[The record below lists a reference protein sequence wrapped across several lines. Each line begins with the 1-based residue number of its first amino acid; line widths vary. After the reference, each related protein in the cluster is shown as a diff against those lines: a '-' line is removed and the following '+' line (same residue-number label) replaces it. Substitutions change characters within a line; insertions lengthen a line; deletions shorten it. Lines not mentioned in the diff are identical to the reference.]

1 MTLVSIIFPT
11 SVLSSFPFASS
22 SLVSSRS
29 SKSSYDQSD
38 SSLSA
43 SSSSSSSSSTFSFFP
58 DFNKKHRSAAT
69 ALSEARQEARDVGIE
84 RREEVHRRVKEMA
97 KDIEDV
103 KEGESKTLERQ

>member
-1 MTLVSIIFPT
+1 MTLVSIILPT

-43 SSSSSSSSSTFSFFP
+43 SSSSSTFSFFP

-84 RREEVHRRVKEMA
+84 RREEVHRRVKEMT
-97 KDIEDV
+97 KDTED

>member
-38 SSLSA
+38 SPLST
-43 SSSSSSSSSTFSFFP
+43 SSSSSSSTFSFFP